1 MNVTPEVLDRLRQL
15 ANLVSK
21 KGHSQTNVNDHKKEP
36 DQNGNEE
43 RKENDTSGS
52 GKTSGNDQLRQ
63 RQNNVLQRKKKR
75 NREETVIAE
84 RLSARLR
91 NSIVEG
97 NWKSMDPRNL
107 KLFFQKAQFGLQKPT
122 SLSLE
127 ERSTFSHSRYI
138 FQQKV

>member
-107 KLFFQKAQFGLQKPT
+107 KLFFRKAQFGLQKPT